1 MRPSILQNGV
11 AAMAGTLG
19 SAADMRVALTA
30 VASIDRLMALNL
42 RDHHLQEI
50 LFSAV
55 NVLRDSGEYPPSPSV
70 FEHSKQPAR
79 LH

>member
-19 SAADMRVALTA
+19 SAADMRVALVA
-30 VASIDRLMALNL
+30 VASIDRLISLKM
-42 RDHHLQEI
+42 RDQHLQEI
-50 LFSAV
+50 LNSAA
-55 NVLRDSGEYPPSPSV
+55 NVLQRSNVNTAPKSMRQDAN
-70 FEHSKQPAR
+70 QPRR